1 VIVLIAVLAS
11 ACAAGGYDADSLHDR
26 LVRAGMR
33 PAQATCVID
42 AMVDKFGEDPL
53 NARVDPIAAEIRA
66 ERVILRRCKRENR

>member
-1 VIVLIAVLAS
+1 VIVLIAVLTS

-42 AMVDKFGEDPL
+42 AMVDKFGDDAL
-53 NARVDPIAAEIRA
+53 NARVAPIAAELREERKLIRA
-66 ERVILRRCKRENR
+66 CKSAK

>member
-1 VIVLIAVLAS
+1 VIVLIAVLTS

-42 AMVDKFGEDPL
+42 AMVDKFGEDAL
-53 NARVDPIAAEIRA
+53 NARVAPIAAELRE
-66 ERVILRRCKRENR
+66 ERVILRECKPESR